1 MTAPQAGE
9 KSESNDGIR
18 DWIRPHIDRACRVC
32 SHSIPSMLTEHAVG
46 YSTRVL
52 YRSDTV
58 LEETRTV
65 LEEIQ
70 YSKRRNLEV
79 KSRNKSRIVGT
90 IIKQAKQRR
99 DRAKR
104 IKIQNRHNNSINS
117 NINLDL
123 GFSEI
128 KDNNCP
134 QSINRC
140 VNPLNRW
147 VDQNRWVDRILL
159 LKRRFIE
166 VH

>member
-1 MTAPQAGE
+1 
-9 KSESNDGIR
+9 
-18 DWIRPHIDRACRVC
+18 
-32 SHSIPSMLTEHAVG
+32 MLTEHAVG

-128 KDNNCP
+128 KDITTVP
-134 QSINRC
+134 
-140 VNPLNRW
+140 NPLNP
-147 VDQNRWVDRILL
+147 
-159 LKRRFIE
+159 
-166 VH
+166 